1 MNLIWAIPTI
11 SSFPLYIIELAKNQ
25 HEHSKGEHEN
35 SDELGVKFSAARGLF
50 EQGHLFAADDD
61 AGDRLTELNCKTS
74 GRGGAAGVY
83 NDRGEK
89 LRKKG
94 RC

>member
-1 MNLIWAIPTI
+1 M
-11 SSFPLYIIELAKNQ
+11 
-25 HEHSKGEHEN
+25 
-35 SDELGVKFSAARGLF
+35 KFSAARWLF
-50 EQGHLFAADDD
+50 RAGPFFAADDD

-89 LRKKG
+89 LRKNG
-94 RC
+94 RS